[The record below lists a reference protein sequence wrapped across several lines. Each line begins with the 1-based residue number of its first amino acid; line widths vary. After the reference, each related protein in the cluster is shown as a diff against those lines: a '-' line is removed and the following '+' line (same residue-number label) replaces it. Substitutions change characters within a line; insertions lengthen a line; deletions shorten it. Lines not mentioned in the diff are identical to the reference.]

1 MTPSVLILPG
11 FGNSGEMHWQ
21 SLWEQ
26 GHSDFR
32 RVVQKDWLHPV
43 CHEWVLA
50 LENALKET
58 NSDVVLVA
66 HSMACLVLAQWASH
80 KNHALI
86 KGALLVA
93 PPNPKKTTFP
103 KEAIG
108 FEQIFNDCFDFPS
121 IVVASTNDEYATLDY
136 AKSLAKSWGSEFVNV
151 GAKGHINAN
160 SALGFW
166 DEGWDLLRRLRE

>member
-1 MTPSVLILPG
+1 MMPSVLILPG
-11 FGNSGEMHWQ
+11 FGNSGEAHWQ

-32 RVVQKDWLHPV
+32 RVVQKDWLRPV
-43 CHEWVLA
+43 CDEWVLA
-50 LENALKET
+50 LENALKQT
-58 NSDVVLVA
+58 NADVVLVA
-66 HSMACLVLAQWASH
+66 HSMACLVVAQWASNKH
-80 KNHALI
+80 HASI

-93 PPNPKKTTFP
+93 PPNPNGAAFP

-108 FEQIFNDCFDFPS
+108 FEQIYNGYFNFPS
-121 IVVASTNDEYATLDY
+121 IVVASTNDGYATLEY
-136 AKSLAKSWGSEFVNV
+136 VQSLAKRWGSEFVNV

-166 DEGWDLLRRLRE
+166 DEGWDFLQRLRE